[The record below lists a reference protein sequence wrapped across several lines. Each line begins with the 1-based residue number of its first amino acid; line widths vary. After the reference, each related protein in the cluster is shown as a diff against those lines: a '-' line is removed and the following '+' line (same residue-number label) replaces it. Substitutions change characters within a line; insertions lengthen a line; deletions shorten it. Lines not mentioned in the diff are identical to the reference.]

1 MFSGKVPPPKS
12 GRFILAQR
20 HHSMGSNRVNDCL
33 YENAGRPFEGT
44 IPPSQGLFHHSVHGD
59 RTVEPR
65 TPPKG
70 RSFPWVSLPLLVIA
84 EQTTLCV
91 ACSIACQRYHT
102 PDCPHL
108 RPNKDG
114 LDAHWWLFT
123 AQIGQINGK
132 KRVEGRFRSPWICC
146 GEGAPH
152 GRKMK
157 LGL

>member
-1 MFSGKVPPPKS
+1 MGDVVEEGFPLPTIQVK
-12 GRFILAQR
+12 FIV
-20 HHSMGSNRVNDCL
+20 HK
-33 YENAGRPFEGT
+33 ENAGRLFEGT
-44 IPPSQGLFHHSVHGD
+44 NPPSKRLFHHSVHGD

-102 PDCPHL
+102 PESPHL

-114 LDAHWWLFT
+114 LDARGRLKPPKLVEST
-123 AQIGQINGK
+123 A
-132 KRVEGRFRSPWICC
+132 KRGSRGVFVLLGSAVGR
-146 GEGAPH
+146 GPH
-152 GRKMK
+152 MGGR
-157 LGL
+157 

>member
-1 MFSGKVPPPKS
+1 MQREQIYNPTLAGCIQHLTHEVSNAHVRLKGKSPLP
-12 GRFILAQR
+12 R
-20 HHSMGSNRVNDCL
+20 
-33 YENAGRPFEGT
+33 
-44 IPPSQGLFHHSVHGD
+44 LFHHSVHGD

-102 PDCPHL
+102 PESPHL

-114 LDAHWWLFT
+114 LDAHWWLIPPKLVKST
-123 AQIGQINGK
+123 A
-132 KRVEGRFRSPWICC
+132 KRGSRGVSVLLGSAVGR
-146 GEGAPH
+146 GPH
-152 GRKMK
+152 MGGR
-157 LGL
+157 

>member
-1 MFSGKVPPPKS
+1 MKFEIGGGACSS
-12 GRFILAQR
+12 RQYGRNYLFIGERRTPLGGDESPLPR
-20 HHSMGSNRVNDCL
+20 
-33 YENAGRPFEGT
+33 
-44 IPPSQGLFHHSVHGD
+44 LFHHSVHGD

-102 PDCPHL
+102 PDSPHL

-114 LDAHWWLFT
+114 LDARGRLKPPKLVKPT
-123 AQIGQINGK
+123 V
-132 KRVEGRFRSPWICC
+132 KRGSRGVFVLLGSAVGR
-146 GEGAPH
+146 GPH
-152 GRKMK
+152 MGGR
-157 LGL
+157 